1 MRVFSYL
8 ANHFFQTAL
17 FKSISFYH
25 RLSIHH
31 PTSYKFSN
39 FYFLKF
45 SFIFD
50 YLVIFLLLLSL
61 NLNLFNLMTLKY

>member
-17 FKSISFYH
+17 FKSISFTVPLY
-25 RLSIHH
+25 IHSQTH
-31 PTSYKFSN
+31 KKLKFLFFSN
-39 FYFLKF
+39 
-45 SFIFD
+45 FIFD

-61 NLNLFNLMTLKY
+61 SLNLFNLMTLKY